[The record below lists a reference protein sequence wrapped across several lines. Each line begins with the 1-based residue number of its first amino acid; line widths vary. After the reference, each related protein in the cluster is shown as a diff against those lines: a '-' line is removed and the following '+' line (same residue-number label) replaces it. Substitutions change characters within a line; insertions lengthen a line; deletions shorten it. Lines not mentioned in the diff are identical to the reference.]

1 MTTLRRVGSWDH
13 PCAPWFDLPPEI
25 GGRLLPG
32 GRDALRATLEA
43 RCRRLDSWTAPE
55 GYAALVARVRGEQ
68 GDNAAA
74 ALEEVGR
81 GVPVVFTGQ
90 QPSFAG
96 GPMFVWLKAWTAI
109 AHAERATRVLGRP
122 VRALFWI
129 AGDDSDLLEVRG
141 LRDPV
146 LRATFD
152 SHGLDA
158 PDARL
163 PVGAIPIP
171 EERRRI
177 LSESFAEAWPGS
189 ALPALVRAAPDLS
202 TLMALCLRHWFGDRI
217 LVVDAAWPEIRRA
230 AFPAYLDFLRQ
241 ASTVHGA
248 LSVGIERARAAGLTT
263 SIRTWPDRLRLFHI
277 SERGRARVV
286 ADGDRWTDGAAAWT
300 ESDIIAELGTS
311 PESFSHDVVSRPFAC
326 ETAFPVLAHVL
337 GPGECAYFACL
348 GPLSSLLGRPLAPVL
363 PRASATLLPE
373 GPWPLASEAG
383 WNPAAGRPPSYRNL
397 SDALLASRTPG
408 QGLWPKLWADARSD
422 YLDILGGGGRPAE
435 LEALSKR
442 LAAFESR
449 WRRSRIRGSA
459 VGHRDDLEALRRLAV
474 IAGEGGLQE
483 RSWSPWALEHHLGSP
498 GLLAA
503 LEELSDPVENRHV
516 VWAVGGSS

>member
-1 MTTLRRVGSWDH
+1 M
-13 PCAPWFDLPPEI
+13 
-25 GGRLLPG
+25 
-32 GRDALRATLEA
+32 RATLEA
-43 RCRRLDSWTAPE
+43 RCRRLDSWKVPD
-55 GYAALVARVRGEQ
+55 GYAALVARVRREQ
-68 GDNAAA
+68 GDKAAA

-90 QPSFAG
+90 QPSLAG

-109 AHAERATRVLGRP
+109 AHAERASRVLGRP

-146 LRATFD
+146 LRRTFD
-152 SHGLDA
+152 SHGPDV

-171 EERRRI
+171 EDHRRI
-177 LSESFAEAWPGS
+177 LAESFADAWPDS
-189 ALPALVRAAPDLS
+189 ALPGLVRVASDLS
-202 TLMALCLRHWFGDRI
+202 TLMASCLKCWFGDRI

-230 AFPAYLDFLRQ
+230 AFPAYIDFLRQ

-248 LSVGIERARAAGLTT
+248 LSVGMERARAAGLAT
-263 SIRTWPDRLRLFHI
+263 SIRTWPDRLRLFHL

-286 ADGDRWTDGAAAWT
+286 ADGDRWTDGVASWT
-300 ESDIIAELGTS
+300 ESDIVAELGS
-311 PESFSHDVVSRPFAC
+311 APESFSHDVVSRPFAC

-348 GPLSSLLGRPLAPVL
+348 GPLSSLLERPLAPVL

-373 GPWPLASEAG
+373 GPWPLATEAG
-383 WNPAAGRPPSYRNL
+383 WDPAADRPPSFRNL
-397 SDALLASRTPG
+397 SDSLLASRTHG
-408 QGLWPKLWADARSD
+408 HGLWPKLWSDARSD
-422 YLDILGGGGRPAE
+422 YLDILGGGTRSAE
-435 LEALSKR
+435 LEAFSNR
-442 LAAFESR
+442 LAAFETR

-459 VGHRDDLEALRRLAV
+459 AEHRDDLESLRRLAA

-483 RSWSPWALEHHLGSP
+483 RAWSPWALEHHLGSP
-498 GLLAA
+498 RLLAA
-503 LEELSDPVENRHV
+503 LEELSDPVEMRHV
-516 VWAVGGSS
+516 VWAVGGSP